1 VEILDENGN
10 ENDLSSIVPSTI
22 VSRIHKVVTTIRS
35 SPKKE
40 QDFLA
45 MVSAAKIEPPN
56 LTVIQDVA
64 TRWNATYHMLSR
76 SQKLRVPID
85 MFIASDSTL
94 KNCSLLSEE
103 WKFLDHILSVLK
115 PLDDVTNF
123 LSSSKY
129 PSLSAVI
136 PCYSG
141 CIEQIQSI
149 AIDNS
154 SFTSAQMAIEKK
166 LGEYYQAALRKKVYA
181 TATILDPRFKAEY
194 FRGRQDCVS
203 VKRRFYQDAES
214 YAKHSEK
221 STAEPPQENNLT
233 WIDRLF
239 KKSKLSNVLE
249 EVKLYLS
256 EPTICKTSDPLLY
269 WKEKKEAFPCL
280 YVMAMKHLSVCAT
293 STPSERAFSGGRL
306 ICSHLRGSLSSE
318 KLTAL
323 MCLKSWLQSGFDA

>member
-1 VEILDENGN
+1 V
-10 ENDLSSIVPSTI
+10 
-22 VSRIHKVVTTIRS
+22 
-35 SPKKE
+35 
-40 QDFLA
+40 
-45 MVSAAKIEPPN
+45 
-56 LTVIQDVA
+56 
-64 TRWNATYHMLSR
+64 
-76 SQKLRVPID
+76 
-85 MFIASDSTL
+85 
-94 KNCSLLSEE
+94 LLS
-103 WKFLDHILSVLK
+103 HATQV
-115 PLDDVTNF
+115 V
-123 LSSSKY
+123 SSKFN
-129 PSLSAVI
+129 
-136 PCYSG
+136 
-141 CIEQIQSI
+141 QSPLI
-149 AIDNS
+149 TARLQVPKWPLRKNW
-154 SFTSAQMAIEKK
+154 TN
-166 LGEYYQAALRKKVYA
+166 LAALRKKVYA

-194 FRGRQDCVS
+194 FRGRQDCAS

-306 ICSHLRGSLSSE
+306 VCNHLQGFLSSE
-318 KLTAL
+318 NLTAL
-323 MCLKSWLQSGFDA
+323 MCLKSWLQSGVDA

>member
-1 VEILDENGN
+1 MEILDENGN
-10 ENDLSSIVPSTI
+10 ENDLSSIVPGII
-22 VSRIHKVVTTIRS
+22 VSRIQKVVTTIRS
-35 SPKKE
+35 SPQKE

-76 SQKLRVPID
+76 AQKLRVPID

-103 WKFLDHILSVLK
+103 WKFLEHILSVLK
-115 PLDDVTNF
+115 PHDDVTNF

-149 AIDNS
+149 AKDNS

-166 LGEYYQAALRKKVYA
+166 LDEYYQAALRKKVYA
-181 TATILDPRFKAEY
+181 TATILDPRF
-194 FRGRQDCVS
+194 
-203 VKRRFYQDAES
+203 
-214 YAKHSEK
+214 
-221 STAEPPQENNLT
+221 
-233 WIDRLF
+233 
-239 KKSKLSNVLE
+239 
-249 EVKLYLS
+249 
-256 EPTICKTSDPLLY
+256 
-269 WKEKKEAFPCL
+269 
-280 YVMAMKHLSVCAT
+280 
-293 STPSERAFSGGRL
+293 
-306 ICSHLRGSLSSE
+306 
-318 KLTAL
+318 
-323 MCLKSWLQSGFDA
+323 